1 MTMDGIQHL
10 VDFFCAIRKDF
21 RISATHIGV
30 FAALL
35 AYRIGNGNDADVKV
49 FSKDIMPMA
58 KISSP
63 STYLRCVRELHDY
76 GYIIY
81 KPSYKKTVASTIQ
94 FK

>member
-1 MTMDGIQHL
+1 MDGIQPL
-10 VDFFCAIRKDF
+10 LDFFAAIRKDF
-21 RISATHIGV
+21 RISAAHIGV

-35 AYRIGNGNDADVKV
+35 AYRISKGNDTVVKV
-49 FSKDIMPMA
+49 FSKDIMPIA

-76 GYIIY
+76 GYIVY